1 MWRPDV
7 KLSSGQVIT
16 RIAGIAF
23 IGFGVFGVVSALR
36 NLLGY

>member
-1 MWRPDV
+1 MRRPGV
-7 KLSSGQVIT
+7 KLPSGQLMT
-16 RIAGIAF
+16 RIAGIVF